1 MSKVVKEMIID
12 EYRKRFEG
20 VEDAVIVD
28 IRTLDANENS
38 NLRTSL
44 VEKDIRVTVIRN
56 RLAKKAFDGT
66 ALASLDALLTGP
78 TALVYGAETVVDVA
92 REIVDWA
99 KKIKKIELKG
109 AVLDGELYAGKDG
122 VEALSKF
129 PTRAE
134 AQAQVVQ
141 LVLSPAGNLVS
152 AITSP
157 GAEIV
162 SILKTIEEKLEE
174 GETIAKVN

>member
-1 MSKVVKEMIID
+1 MATPEDPTPATVTDFQVSRWLGELRSGD
-12 EYRKRFEG
+12 EARRRERQRWIEHQAAESATLVG
-20 VEDAVIVD
+20 V
-28 IRTLDANENS
+28 
-38 NLRTSL
+38 LR
-44 VEKDIRVTVIRN
+44 D
-56 RLAKKAFDGT
+56 LAE
-66 ALASLDALLTGP
+66 S
-78 TALVYGAETVVDVA
+78 GAETVVDVA

-162 SILKTIEEKLEE
+162 SILKTIEEKLEK
-174 GETIAKVN
+174 GEAIAKVN